1 MSGTKRENGE
11 NEENRKNEEIM
22 QTTQNDGDERKYV
35 VISGASGG
43 IGRAVAES
51 RRGENVSLF
60 LQTNRN
66 RAALADWARKNADE
80 FASIEIFEADLA
92 TESGAAGF
100 CEAVLD
106 ALKKARKTETPRLDA
121 FVAAAGVDLMTPEMK
136 AATFDERLRR
146 AWAVDVA
153 ATVKTARTFGAA
165 ARASRRASTKSGGVP
180 AFVLF
185 GWDGVDRGM
194 EGETAQLYAIC
205 KGAVVAFG
213 RALAQELAPDVRVNV
228 VSPGWIRTTWG
239 AVASEAATRRV
250 AAESLTERWG
260 TAEEVAA
267 VVRFLTSDDSAYLNG
282 QNVPVNGGFSFRR
295 RDARPG

>member
-1 MSGTKRENGE
+1 
-11 NEENRKNEEIM
+11 M
-22 QTTQNDGDERKYV
+22 QTTQKNGETRKYV

-51 RRGENVSLF
+51 YRGENVALY

-66 RAALADWARKNADE
+66 RAALSDWARRVDGD
-80 FASIEIFEADLA
+80 FASVEIFEADLA
-92 TESGAAGF
+92 TEAGVGGF
-100 CEAVLD
+100 VDGVLD
-106 ALKKARKTETPRLDA
+106 ALKKAQKTDVPRLDA

-146 AWAVDVA
+146 VWAVDVA
-153 ATVKTARTFGAA
+153 ATVATARAFGAA
-165 ARASRRASTKSGGVP
+165 ARAFRRASAEESGGEGGVP
-180 AFVLF
+180 GLVLF
-185 GWDGVDRGM
+185 GWDGVERGM
-194 EGETAQLYAIC
+194 EGETAQLYAVC

-213 RALAQELAPDVRVNV
+213 RSLAQELAPEVRVNV

-239 AVASEAATRRV
+239 AVASEAATKRV
-250 AAESLTERWG
+250 AAESLSGRWG

-267 VVRFLTSDDSAYLNG
+267 VVRFLTSDAAAYVNG

-295 RDARPG
+295 RVETSV

>member
-1 MSGTKRENGE
+1 
-11 NEENRKNEEIM
+11 M
-22 QTTQNDGDERKYV
+22 QTAQKNVDARKYV

-51 RRGENVSLF
+51 YRGENVSLY

-66 RAALADWARKNADE
+66 RAALTDWARRVGGD
-80 FASIEIFEADLA
+80 FASVEIFEANLA
-92 TESGAAGF
+92 TEAGVGGF
-100 CEAVLD
+100 VDGVLD
-106 ALKKARKTETPRLDA
+106 ALKKAQKTDVPRLDA

-146 AWAVDVA
+146 VWAVDVA
-153 ATVKTARTFGAA
+153 ATVATARAFGAV
-165 ARASRRASTKSGGVP
+165 ARAFRRAAEENGSASGASP
-180 AFVLF
+180 ALVLF

-194 EGETAQLYAIC
+194 EGETAQLYAVC
-205 KGAVVAFG
+205 KGAVVSFG
-213 RALAQELAPDVRVNV
+213 RSLAQELAPEVRVNV

-239 AVASEAATRRV
+239 AVASEATTKRV
-250 AAESLTERWG
+250 AAESLSGRWG

-267 VVRFLTSDDSAYLNG
+267 VVRFLTSDAAAYVNG

-295 RDARPG
+295 RVATSG

>member
-1 MSGTKRENGE
+1 
-11 NEENRKNEEIM
+11 M
-22 QTTQNDGDERKYV
+22 QTAQNNGDARKYV

-51 RRGENVSLF
+51 YRGENVALY

-66 RAALADWARKNADE
+66 RAALTDWARRVGGD
-80 FASIEIFEADLA
+80 FASVEIFEANLA
-92 TESGAAGF
+92 TEAGVGGF
-100 CEAVLD
+100 VDGVLD
-106 ALKKARKTETPRLDA
+106 ALKKAQQTDVPRLDA

-146 AWAVDVA
+146 VWAVDVA
-153 ATVKTARTFGAA
+153 ATVATARAFGAA
-165 ARASRRASTKSGGVP
+165 ARAFRRTAAENGSASGASP
-180 AFVLF
+180 ALVLF

-194 EGETAQLYAIC
+194 EGETAQLYAVC
-205 KGAVVAFG
+205 KGAVVSFG
-213 RALAQELAPDVRVNV
+213 RSLAQELAPEVRVNV

-239 AVASEAATRRV
+239 AVASEAATKRV
-250 AAESLTERWG
+250 AAESLSGRWG

-267 VVRFLTSDDSAYLNG
+267 VVRFLTSDAAAYVNG

-295 RDARPG
+295 RVDSGV

>member
-1 MSGTKRENGE
+1 
-11 NEENRKNEEIM
+11 M
-22 QTTQNDGDERKYV
+22 QTAQKNVDARKYV

-51 RRGENVSLF
+51 YCGENVALY

-66 RAALADWARKNADE
+66 RAALTDWARRNGGD
-80 FASIEIFEADLA
+80 FASVEIFEANLA
-92 TESGAAGF
+92 TESGVGGFVAG
-100 CEAVLD
+100 VLD
-106 ALKKARKTETPRLDA
+106 ALKKAQQTDVPRLDA

-146 AWAVDVA
+146 VWAVDVA
-153 ATVKTARTFGAA
+153 ATVATARAFGAA
-165 ARASRRASTKSGGVP
+165 ARAFRRKRAAESGGDGRASLGNLAASGASP
-180 AFVLF
+180 ALVLF

-194 EGETAQLYAIC
+194 EGETAQLYAVC
-205 KGAVVAFG
+205 KGAVVSFG
-213 RALAQELAPDVRVNV
+213 RSLAQELAPEVRVNV

-239 AVASEAATRRV
+239 AVASEAATKRV
-250 AAESLTERWG
+250 AAESLSGRWG

-267 VVRFLTSDDSAYLNG
+267 VVRFLTSDAAAYVNG

-295 RDARPG
+295 RVDSSV

>member
-1 MSGTKRENGE
+1 MRSTQKNGE
-11 NEENRKNEEIM
+11 
-22 QTTQNDGDERKYV
+22 TRKYV

-51 RRGENVSLF
+51 YRGENVSLF

-66 RAALADWARKNADE
+66 RTALTDWARENSGD
-80 FASIEIFEADLA
+80 FASVEIFEANLA
-92 TESGAAGF
+92 TESGVGGF
-100 CEAVLD
+100 VDGVLD
-106 ALKKARKTETPRLDA
+106 ALKSAQQTDVPRLNA

-146 AWAVDVA
+146 VWAVDVA
-153 ATVKTARTFGAA
+153 ATVKTARAFGAA
-165 ARASRRASTKSGGVP
+165 ARAFRRAFPTDGVSP
-180 AFVLF
+180 AAVLF

-194 EGETAQLYAIC
+194 EGETAQLYAVC
-205 KGAVVAFG
+205 KGAVVSFG
-213 RALAQELAPDVRVNV
+213 RSLAQELAPEVRVNV

-239 AVASEAATRRV
+239 AVASETATKRV
-250 AAESLTERWG
+250 AAESLSERWG

-267 VVRFLTSDDSAYLNG
+267 VVRFLTSDAAAYVNG

-295 RDARPG
+295 RGG

>member
-1 MSGTKRENGE
+1 
-11 NEENRKNEEIM
+11 M
-22 QTTQNDGDERKYV
+22 QTAQKNDDARKYV

-51 RRGENVSLF
+51 YRGENVSLC

-66 RAALADWARKNADE
+66 RAALTDWARRNGGD
-80 FASIEIFEADLA
+80 FASIEIFEANLA
-92 TESGAAGF
+92 TEAGVGGF
-100 CEAVLD
+100 VDGVLD
-106 ALKKARKTETPRLDA
+106 ALKKAQKTDVPRLDA

-146 AWAVDVA
+146 VWAVDVA
-153 ATVKTARTFGAA
+153 ATVATARAFGAA
-165 ARASRRASTKSGGVP
+165 ARAFRRASAKENETASGVSP
-180 AFVLF
+180 ALVLF
-185 GWDGVDRGM
+185 GWDGVERGM

-205 KGAVVAFG
+205 KGAVVSFG
-213 RALAQELAPDVRVNV
+213 RSLAQELAPEVRVNV

-239 AVASEAATRRV
+239 AVASEAATKRV
-250 AAESLTERWG
+250 AAESLSGRWG

-267 VVRFLTSDDSAYLNG
+267 VVRFLTSDAAAYVNG

-295 RDARPG
+295 RVETNG

>member
-1 MSGTKRENGE
+1 MKTT
-11 NEENRKNEEIM
+11 
-22 QTTQNDGDERKYV
+22 QTTQKKNDARKYV

-51 RRGENVSLF
+51 YRGENVALF

-66 RAALADWARKNADE
+66 RAALTDWARANGGD
-80 FASIEIFEADLA
+80 FASVEIFEANLA
-92 TESGAAGF
+92 TEEGAGGF
-100 CEAVLD
+100 VDGVLD
-106 ALKKARKTETPRLDA
+106 ALKKAQKTGVPRLDA

-146 AWAVDVA
+146 TWAVDVA
-153 ATVKTARTFGAA
+153 ATVKTARAFGAA
-165 ARASRRASTKSGGVP
+165 ARTFRRAFPESGVSP

-185 GWDGVDRGM
+185 GWDGVERGM

-205 KGAVVAFG
+205 KGAVVSFG
-213 RALAQELAPDVRVNV
+213 RSLAQELAPEVRVNV

-239 AVASEAATRRV
+239 AVASEAATKRV
-250 AAESLTERWG
+250 AAESLSGRWG
-260 TAEEVAA
+260 TAEEVAS
-267 VVRFLTSDDSAYLNG
+267 VVRFLTSDAAAYVDG

-295 RDARPG
+295 RVETGV

>member
-1 MSGTKRENGE
+1 
-11 NEENRKNEEIM
+11 M
-22 QTTQNDGDERKYV
+22 QTAQNNGDARKYV

-51 RRGENVSLF
+51 YRGENVALY

-66 RAALADWARKNADE
+66 RAALTDWARRNGGD
-80 FASIEIFEADLA
+80 FASVEIFEANLA
-92 TESGAAGF
+92 TEAGVGGF
-100 CEAVLD
+100 VDGVLD
-106 ALKKARKTETPRLDA
+106 ALKKAQQTDVPRLDA

-146 AWAVDVA
+146 VWAVDVA
-153 ATVKTARTFGAA
+153 ATVATARAFGAA
-165 ARASRRASTKSGGVP
+165 ARAFRRAAEENGSASGASP
-180 AFVLF
+180 ALVLF

-194 EGETAQLYAIC
+194 EGETAQLYAVC
-205 KGAVVAFG
+205 KGAVVSFG
-213 RALAQELAPDVRVNV
+213 RSLAQELAPEVRVNV

-239 AVASEAATRRV
+239 AVASEAATKRV
-250 AAESLTERWG
+250 AAESLSGRWG

-267 VVRFLTSDDSAYLNG
+267 VVRFLTSDAAAYVNG

-295 RDARPG
+295 RVETGAQRRS

>member
-1 MSGTKRENGE
+1 
-11 NEENRKNEEIM
+11 M
-22 QTTQNDGDERKYV
+22 QTAQKNGDARKYV

-51 RRGENVSLF
+51 YRGENVALY

-66 RAALADWARKNADE
+66 RSALTDWARRNGGD
-80 FASIEIFEADLA
+80 FASVEIFEANLA
-92 TESGAAGF
+92 TESGVGGFVDDVLGALRAAQQTD
-100 CEAVLD
+100 V
-106 ALKKARKTETPRLDA
+106 PRLDA

-146 AWAVDVA
+146 VWAVDVA
-153 ATVKTARTFGAA
+153 ATVATARAFGAA
-165 ARASRRASTKSGGVP
+165 ARAFRRKSAAESDGENRVSLGNLAASGVSP
-180 AFVLF
+180 ALVLF

-205 KGAVVAFG
+205 KGAVVSFG
-213 RALAQELAPDVRVNV
+213 RSLAQELAPEVRVNV

-239 AVASEAATRRV
+239 AVASEAATKRV
-250 AAESLTERWG
+250 AAESLSGRWG
-260 TAEEVAA
+260 TAAEVAA
-267 VVRFLTSDDSAYLNG
+267 VVRFLTSDAAAYLNG

-295 RDARPG
+295 RVDSNG